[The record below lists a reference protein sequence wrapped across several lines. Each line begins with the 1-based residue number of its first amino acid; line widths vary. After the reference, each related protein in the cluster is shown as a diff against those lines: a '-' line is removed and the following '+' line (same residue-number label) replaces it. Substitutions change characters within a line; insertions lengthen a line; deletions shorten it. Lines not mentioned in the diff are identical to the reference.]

1 MLGDSE
7 VIQLGIVRISTGKFI
22 GTNPEPL
29 LPDCA
34 IQAESPSVYAS
45 VISGAVL
52 FGEVDATQQT
62 LEAGVGTKWVESR
75 IHFQVA

>member
-45 VISGAVL
+45 VISGQ
-52 FGEVDATQQT
+52 FYSGR
-62 LEAGVGTKWVESR
+62 WMRRSR
-75 IHFQVA
+75 LWKRGSERSGSNRGSIFK

>member
-1 MLGDSE
+1 MAASSAGVPAAIPAACITQSL
-7 VIQLGIVRISTGKFI
+7 
-22 GTNPEPL
+22 PPHPL
-29 LPDCA
+29 FR
-34 IQAESPSVYAS
+34 
-45 VISGAVL
+45 L

>member
-1 MLGDSE
+1 MDVGS
-7 VIQLGIVRISTGKFI
+7 
-22 GTNPEPL
+22 N
-29 LPDCA
+29 LPTRRHFACGEAADLARHPDTITKCL
-34 IQAESPSVYAS
+34 YAS
-45 VISGAVL
+45 VISRAVL